1 MTAPVVAVTM
11 AAVRSDA
18 MYGCRPMQYIS
29 TCETWQCVAMLH
41 VVSGPTTT
49 TTTTTAAAA
58 AAVNVVVVVVVV
70 V

>member
-1 MTAPVVAVTM
+1 M

-18 MYGCRPMQYIS
+18 MYGCRPM
-29 TCETWQCVAMLH
+29 WQCVAMLH